1 MSIEYTAYTWQ
12 GRKVSGVVDAAT
24 VEDVFL
30 LLERDQLFPYK
41 VKEVVPRRSVAEVF
55 PGLFKPK
62 PRDLVDFSRQLA
74 SLLKSGVPLRRALLT
89 LKDESS
95 SQGLRL
101 ALKGTLADIESGV
114 RFSDA
119 LERHTTVFPE
129 YYVRLVRVGEAAG
142 GLSHTLER
150 LADTLQQRKS
160 VQDKIR
166 AALIYPA
173 ISLVV
178 AIVAGI
184 VLVTYSLPALIGL
197 LDEFGGELPF
207 ATQLLQDATMFM
219 RSYVGLVFAGLI
231 GTAFA
236 LYFYTRT
243 PSGARQRD
251 RLLLRVPIVGS
262 VLLRSSMFS
271 LTATLKTLIGA
282 GVPLVEALR
291 LSREAVGNIPIR
303 EALEQATEDASG
315 GTSLGQAFRNQK
327 QFPSLLTQ
335 GIVTGELSGTL
346 GETLDG
352 LTDFYQQESER
363 AVGAATELIQPAI
376 ILFVAA
382 VVGFIS
388 VAVISGIYSTLGT
401 VNR

>member
-1 MSIEYTAYTWQ
+1 MPLPLRTSFFCW
-12 GRKVSGVVDAAT
+12 SGT
-24 VEDVFL
+24 NSS
-30 LLERDQLFPYK
+30 RTK

-251 RLLLRVPIVGS
+251 RLLLMVPIVGS

>member
-346 GETLDG
+346 GQTLDG